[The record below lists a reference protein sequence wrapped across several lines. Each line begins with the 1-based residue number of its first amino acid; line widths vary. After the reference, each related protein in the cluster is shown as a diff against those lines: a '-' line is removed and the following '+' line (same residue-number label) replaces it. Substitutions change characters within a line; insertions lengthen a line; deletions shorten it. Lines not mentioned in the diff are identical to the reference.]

1 MSATFAEFFAGSM
14 PFWGAFSIATAT
26 VLAVLLNYRNTKK
39 TNQKA
44 LLRKSSSFS
53 SALASELIDNSHNL
67 MDLYFQL
74 QNMSKKNV
82 TVNYKK
88 LSLSA
93 YERLLDQIGDLGP
106 DLSFMVVD
114 AYGDIARLKS
124 RLDIRTSKEIKE
136 MLDDLLPDIQTV
148 LIKATSASIVMYF
161 YADYLCGKKW
171 LKLIEKQ
178 RYLWFEQ
185 SLEEFMSYAD
195 KADVDTNFIDIE
207 SQHDKPRLQRIKHP
221 EDKKH
226 VQDIIKVYKTTF
238 ANIQHCD
245 QWRAQL
251 MLRAFYFKIK
261 NRLGFIL
268 NAEADIYDQL
278 SEKRFKEFLS

>member
-1 MSATFAEFFAGSM
+1 MSSTFVEFFEGSM
-14 PFWGAFSIATAT
+14 PFWGAFSIASAT
-26 VLAVLLNYRNTKK
+26 LLAVLLNYRNTKK

-74 QNMSKKNV
+74 QNLSKKNV

-171 LKLIEKQ
+171 LKIIEKQ

-185 SLEEFMSYAD
+185 SLEEFMSYAG
-195 KADVDTNFIDIE
+195 KVDIE
-207 SQHDKPRLQRIKHP
+207 SGFVDIESHQDKTLLQRVKNT
-221 EDKKH
+221 EDKKY
-226 VQDIIKVYKTTF
+226 VQDIIKVYKTTYT
-238 ANIQHCD
+238 NIQSCE

-261 NRLGFIL
+261 NRLCLIL
-268 NAEADIYDQL
+268 NAEADIYDKM

>member
-1 MSATFAEFFAGSM
+1 
-14 PFWGAFSIATAT
+14 
-26 VLAVLLNYRNTKK
+26 
-39 TNQKA
+39 
-44 LLRKSSSFS
+44 
-53 SALASELIDNSHNL
+53 
-67 MDLYFQL
+67 
-74 QNMSKKNV
+74 
-82 TVNYKK
+82 
-88 LSLSA
+88 
-93 YERLLDQIGDLGP
+93 
-106 DLSFMVVD
+106 
-114 AYGDIARLKS
+114 
-124 RLDIRTSKEIKE
+124 
-136 MLDDLLPDIQTV
+136 
-148 LIKATSASIVMYF
+148 MYF

-207 SQHDKPRLQRIKHP
+207 SHHDKPLLQRIKNP